1 MKYLNIV
8 NFLFLVTILH
18 AQNEASAKELNCY
31 NKWAIKFEE
40 RGAEDVED
48 GTYTDVII
56 TSRIGNKATCH
67 QGKVQVLKGKII
79 KMYILLSDGTYEEI
93 KRTWKNKSNENMT
106 VVNGI
111 STSAFTVH
119 NEVINVIFPS
129 KLKPKK
135 AKPVNA
141 PEPPED

>member
-1 MKYLNIV
+1 MKK
-8 NFLFLVTILH
+8 LFLISLLMLFGVFF
-18 AQNEASAKELNCY
+18 AQEQDKKELNCY
-31 NKWAIKFEE
+31 NKWALKFEE
-40 RGAEDVED
+40 RGADEVED

-56 TSRIGNKATCH
+56 SSRIGNKAVCNS
-67 QGKVQVLKGKII
+67 GKAVVQKGKII
-79 KMYILLSDGTYEEI
+79 KFYILLSDGNYEEV
-93 KRTWKNKSNENMT
+93 KRTWKNKTNEN
-106 VVNGI
+106 VRIINGI
-111 STSAFTVH
+111 SSSIITVH

>member
-1 MKYLNIV
+1 MKKF
-8 NFLFLVTILH
+8 FLALAITITFILS
-18 AQNEASAKELNCY
+18 AQEQDKKDLNCY

-40 RGAEDVED
+40 RGAEEVPD

-56 TSRIGNKATCH
+56 TSRIGNNAVCNSGKA
-67 QGKVQVLKGKII
+67 VVLKGKIV
-79 KMYILLSDGTYEEI
+79 KFYILLSDGNYEEV
-93 KRTWKNKSNENMT
+93 KRTWKNKSNENIRII
-106 VVNGI
+106 NGI
-111 STSAFTVH
+111 SSSAITVH

-135 AKPVNA
+135 AKPVSA